1 MVFSFMKKLTVHIL
15 DTNEMSIEDLMKSPY
30 LTSAN
35 IKQMNKIS
43 HLLTRKEKTGSLIL
57 KNKYVKD
64 YYARKDGKPVSD
76 STFFNVSHSFG
87 VVVIV
92 LSDKSVGIDIEFI
105 RKVDDKMID
114 YISSKEEKKVITD
127 RKSFFEIWTS
137 KESLLKNLGIGVCTK
152 MADINCL
159 PINGM
164 KQYKDKIYQSRE
176 EQFKDYIISVTVED
190 DKPFEMILKEE

>member
-35 IKQMNKIS
+35 IKQMNKIG

-64 YYARKDGKPVSD
+64 YYVRKDGKPVSD

-164 KQYKDKIYQSRE
+164 KQYKDKIYKSRE

-190 DKPFEMILKEE
+190 DEPFEMVLKEE